1 VTTLARLLAQKQN
14 LLERLLQDPGPHER
28 DEIERLLA
36 EIDDTLNRLDETGP
50 GSRDAWGP
58 GDPRCRKPAITRPPR
73 NC

>member
-50 GSRDAWGP
+50 GGSRNA
-58 GDPRCRKPAITRPPR
+58 
-73 NC
+73 